1 MSDTKKYQRDN
12 VKIIINKKLKHSY
25 ITIDK
30 DRNISLKTPYESQDF
45 IDRLLEEKTLWIEK
59 KLQLLESR
67 KSLSAEELYSQEY
80 IESRVSYYAKQMKLH
95 YTLLKFKTM
104 KSRWGSCSAK
114 GVITLNLHLKY
125 VKKELIDYVIVHELA
140 HLVHMNHSKC
150 FHELVALYLPNAKV
164 YRKELKSISITS

>member
-1 MSDTKKYQRDN
+1 MSDTKKYQIYD

-30 DRNISLKTPYESQDF
+30 DSNISLKTPYESQDF
-45 IDRLLEEKTLWIEK
+45 IDRLIEEKTLWIEK

-67 KSLSAEELYSQEY
+67 KSLSTKELYSKEY

-125 VKKELIDYVIVHELA
+125 VKNELIDYVIVHELA
-140 HLVHMNHSKC
+140 HLVHMNHSSS
-150 FHELVALYLPNAKV
+150 FHNLVDKYLNNSSLR
-164 YRKELKSISITS
+164 RKELKKIRLLN